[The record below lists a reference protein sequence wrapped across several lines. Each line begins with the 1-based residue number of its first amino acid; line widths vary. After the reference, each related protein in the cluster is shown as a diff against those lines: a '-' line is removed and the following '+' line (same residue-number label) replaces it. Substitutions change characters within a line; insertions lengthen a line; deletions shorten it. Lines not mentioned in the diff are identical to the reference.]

1 MLDVV
6 NHDLASKGLRIS
18 TGTIVDATI
27 LVAPSS
33 TRNAK
38 KQLFP
43 CVQENEGLIRASL
56 RNIFMAVS
64 SA

>member
-43 CVQENEGLIRASL
+43 RVQENEGLIRASL